1 MADLGFG
8 IPSSYAEQKRP
19 KPAWRASFRATAAAR
34 AIGPGD
40 RDDGSL
46 SARVRLWPQ
55 TWREPLKHWTALAAG
70 VVVAAAA
77 FVPAKAADIS
87 GAGATFP
94 YPIYAKWADE
104 YKKVTGNGLNYQSIG
119 SGGGIK
125 QIKAKTVTFGASDAP
140 LPGKE
145 LKEAGLAQFPMVMG
159 GIVPVINLD
168 GVKPGELT
176 IDGPTLAKIFL
187 GDIKAWDDPAI
198 RKLNPNVKLPSQAIA
213 IVHRSDGSGTTFN
226 FAYYLAEV
234 SADWKSKVGVNT
246 SVQWPSGIGA
256 KGNEGVANNVANTKG
271 SIGYVEYAYAK
282 QNKLTFTRMVNKAGK
297 AVAPT
302 SEAFQAAAANAD
314 WNSQPGYGVIL
325 ANQPGD
331 SSWPMTAATWILVYK
346 QPSDIAATGEALK
359 FFAWAYKEGGK
370 SAEAL
375 DYVPMPANVVKDVE
389 KTWANEIKDASGK
402 PVFAMTN

>member
-1 MADLGFG
+1 
-8 IPSSYAEQKRP
+8 
-19 KPAWRASFRATAAAR
+19 
-34 AIGPGD
+34 
-40 RDDGSL
+40 
-46 SARVRLWPQ
+46 
-55 TWREPLKHWTALAAG
+55 LKHWTALAAG
-70 VVVAAAA
+70 VVAAAAA

-145 LKEAGLAQFPMVMG
+145 LNEAGLAQFPMVMG
-159 GIVPVINLD
+159 GIVPVVNLD
-168 GVKPGELT
+168 GMKPGELT

-187 GDIKAWDDPAI
+187 GDIKTWDDPAI

-226 FAYYLAEV
+226 FAYYLADV

-282 QNKLTFTRMVNKAGK
+282 QNKLTFTKMVNKAGK
-297 AVAPT
+297 TVAPT

-314 WNSQPGYGVIL
+314 WSSQPGYGVIL

-359 FFAWAYKEGGK
+359 FFAWAYRNGGK
-370 SAEAL
+370 AAEDL

-389 KTWANEIKDASGK
+389 KTWSNEIKDASGK